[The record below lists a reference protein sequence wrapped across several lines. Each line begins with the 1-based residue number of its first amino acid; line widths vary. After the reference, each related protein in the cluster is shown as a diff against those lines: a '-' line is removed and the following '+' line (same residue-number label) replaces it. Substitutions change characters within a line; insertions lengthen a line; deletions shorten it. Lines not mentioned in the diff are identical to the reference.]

1 MLRKKMSS
9 SSSND
14 FYLSDEEMDED
25 INSLQYTSEDED
37 DEADDKEEVGG
48 KAKGSCF
55 VDHEEGENGKG
66 RNGKKKKKPGIIYL
80 SSIPHGFNVSR
91 TTAYFSKFGQ
101 VGRVFLQPNSRDKN
115 KLKSF
120 IEGWIEY
127 MSKSVAREVA
137 ESINCTHVGGKKR
150 SKSHDVLWNVK
161 YLPRFKW
168 SHLTERMN
176 YEKVVHNQKMRNEVS
191 QAKKE
196 VDYFRTNID
205 KCKNIKTDEI
215 QSPRPYDFFLKDT
228 ESAIF
233 AKRKRQ
239 STTQSPSPYKKSK
252 REATIIPSKKA
263 RKNKGKGKSSTQKRS
278 EFLKNVFGGS
288 AD

>member
-1 MLRKKMSS
+1 MSHS
-9 SSSND
+9 SIVNV
-14 FYLSDEEMDED
+14 EEKDVVLL
-25 INSLQYTSEDED
+25 NEDED

-55 VDHEEGENGKG
+55 VDHEEGVKMVKDETKEEEE
-66 RNGKKKKKPGIIYL
+66 KPGIIYL

-115 KLKSF
+115 KLK
-120 IEGWIEY
+120 
-127 MSKSVAREVA
+127 
-137 ESINCTHVGGKKR
+137 N
-150 SKSHDVLWNVK
+150 
-161 YLPRFKW
+161 
-168 SHLTERMN
+168 
-176 YEKVVHNQKMRNEVS
+176 
-191 QAKKE
+191 
-196 VDYFRTNID
+196 
-205 KCKNIKTDEI
+205 
-215 QSPRPYDFFLKDT
+215 T